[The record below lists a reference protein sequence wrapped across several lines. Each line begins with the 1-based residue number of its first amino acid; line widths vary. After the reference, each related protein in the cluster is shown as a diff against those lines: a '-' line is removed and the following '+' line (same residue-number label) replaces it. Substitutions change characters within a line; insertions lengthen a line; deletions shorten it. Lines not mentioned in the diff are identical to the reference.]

1 MGEAPQIPEI
11 PEVQGPASDE
21 EPFDVQAARHTAF
34 IHAIAQIALV
44 SSCETLRVLHRRNL
58 IDATDIAPIHETI
71 SLLRDAL
78 APAFLEADREM
89 FEAAVAP
96 FPR

>member
-1 MGEAPQIPEI
+1 MAEIPQM
-11 PEVQGPASDE
+11 PEVQTPEADSD

-58 IDATDIAPIHETI
+58 IDAADMEPIHETI
-71 SLLRDAL
+71 SILRDAL
-78 APAFLEADREM
+78 APAFLDGDREM

>member
-1 MGEAPQIPEI
+1 MSDGIEL
-11 PEVQGPASDE
+11 PEVQVPQDPD

-44 SSCETLRVLHRRNL
+44 ASCETLRALHRRNL
-58 IDATDIAPIHETI
+58 VDAEDLAPIHETI

-78 APAFLEADREM
+78 GPAFIKEDREM
-89 FEAAVAP
+89 FEHAVAP

>member
-1 MGEAPQIPEI
+1 MTDTPQL
-11 PEVQGPASDE
+11 PEVQVPQDE
-21 EPFDVQAARHTAF
+21 DEPFDVQAARHTAF

-44 SSCETLRVLHRRNL
+44 ASCETLRVLHRKNL
-58 IDATDIAPIHETI
+58 IDGDDLAPIHETI
-71 SLLRDAL
+71 ALLRDAL

>member
-1 MGEAPQIPEI
+1 MAEAPQV
-11 PEVQGPASDE
+11 PEVQMPIPDE
-21 EPFDVQAARHTAF
+21 DEPFDVQAARHTAF

-44 SSCETLRVLHRRNL
+44 ASCETLRVLHRRNL
-58 IDATDIAPIHETI
+58 VDASDLEPIHETI

-78 APAFLEADREM
+78 APAFLESDREM
-89 FEAAVAP
+89 FEQVVAP

>member
-1 MGEAPQIPEI
+1 MSEPIDV
-11 PEVQGPASDE
+11 PEVQTPADPD

-34 IHAIAQIALV
+34 IHAIAQIALTA
-44 SSCETLRVLHRRNL
+44 SAETLRVLHRRNL
-58 IDATDIAPIHETI
+58 VDADDLAPIHETI

-78 APAFLEADREM
+78 APAFIAEDREM
-89 FEAAVAP
+89 FEHAVAS

>member
-1 MGEAPQIPEI
+1 MTETPPDPEAGAANGE
-11 PEVQGPASDE
+11 D

-44 SSCETLRVLHRRNL
+44 SSSETLRMLHGRNL
-58 IDATDIAPIHETI
+58 IDASDLAPIHETI

-89 FEAAVAP
+89 FEHAVAS

>member
-1 MGEAPQIPEI
+1 MSDSVEVPEI
-11 PEVQGPASDE
+11 QVPSDPD

-58 IDATDIAPIHETI
+58 IDADDLAPIHETI

-78 APAFLEADREM
+78 APAFIKEDREM
-89 FEAAVAP
+89 FEQAVAP

>member
-1 MGEAPQIPEI
+1 MGALDLDPHGAP
-11 PEVQGPASDE
+11 V
-21 EPFDVQAARHTAF
+21 DVQAARHTAF

-44 SSCETLRVLHRRNL
+44 ASCETLRVLHRKNL
-58 IDATDIAPIHETI
+58 IDATDLAPIHETI
-71 SLLRDAL
+71 ALLRDAL
-78 APAFLEADREM
+78 APAFLESDREM

>member
-1 MGEAPQIPEI
+1 MAEPLQV
-11 PEVQGPASDE
+11 PEVQMPAADDD

-44 SSCETLRVLHRRNL
+44 ASAETLRVLHRRNL
-58 IDATDIAPIHETI
+58 IDATDLAPIHETI

-78 APAFLEADREM
+78 GPAFLEADREM
-89 FEAAVAP
+89 FEQAVAP